1 MIREMGLPC
10 RHGAGGHFDF
20 SSGGGSGSGS
30 GNLVGVVAHNELGI
44 PSDTI
49 RNDALTSAGF
59 ISIVLVWGSI
69 LRR

>member
-20 SSGGGSGSGS
+20 SSGGGS

>member
-1 MIREMGLPC
+1 MVRVVISIL
-10 RHGAGGHFDF
+10 A
-20 SSGGGSGSGS
+20 
-30 GNLVGVVAHNELGI
+30 LAAAVATAILLGVVAHNELGI
-44 PSDTI
+44 PSDTV

>member
-1 MIREMGLPC
+1 VVISIL
-10 RHGAGGHFDF
+10 A
-20 SSGGGSGSGS
+20 
-30 GNLVGVVAHNELGI
+30 LAAAAAAAILLGVVAHNELGI

>member
-1 MIREMGLPC
+1 VRVVISIL
-10 RHGAGGHFDF
+10 A
-20 SSGGGSGSGS
+20 
-30 GNLVGVVAHNELGI
+30 LAAAAAAAILLGVVAHNELGI